1 MLIVSRIKSYV
12 RDRDILDVS
21 PMVGET
27 VTVRNYPVNLDHVT
41 WIEDDATIVVEGK
54 RHAAIT
60 FHMICSTPIT
70 WAGYENKE
78 QRDNAIQA
86 IERRMQFAEITF

>member
-21 PMVGET
+21 PLVGES

-41 WIEDDATIVVEGK
+41 WI
-54 RHAAIT
+54 
-60 FHMICSTPIT
+60 
-70 WAGYENKE
+70 
-78 QRDNAIQA
+78 
-86 IERRMQFAEITF
+86 

>member
-21 PMVGET
+21 PLVGET

-41 WIEDDATIVVEGK
+41 WVEDDATIVVEG
-54 RHAAIT
+54 
-60 FHMICSTPIT
+60 
-70 WAGYENKE
+70 
-78 QRDNAIQA
+78 RDTQ
-86 IERRMQFAEITF
+86 QSLFT

>member
-12 RDRDILDVS
+12 RDRDIMDVS
-21 PMVGET
+21 PMAGET

-41 WIEDDATIVVEGK
+41 WIEDDATILVEGK
-54 RHAAIT
+54 RHPAII
-60 FHMICSTPIT
+60 FHLICSTPII
-70 WAGYENKE
+70 WAGYANVE
-78 QRDNAIQA
+78 QRDNAIHA